1 MVSGSAQCTL
11 DTLKVILADLALV
24 SKEKQ
29 AGSIL
34 ANIKNTMSDRHIVEK
49 SFNQLLES
57 YRAEVLP
64 SVVKGWQ
71 ELTTQEQT
79 QISHLNNFFC
89 GLHLIVG
96 MADTAATTLMEWEE
110 VHFDKIQGAATL
122 PGYFTKKEA
131 GTHVH

>member
-1 MVSGSAQCTL
+1 
-11 DTLKVILADLALV
+11 
-24 SKEKQ
+24 
-29 AGSIL
+29 
-34 ANIKNTMSDRHIVEK
+34 MSDRHIVEK

-57 YRAEVLP
+57 YRIEVLP

-96 MADTAATTLMEWEE
+96 MADTAATTLMECEE

-131 GTHVH
+131 GIGIHAH

>member
-11 DTLKVILADLALV
+11 DTLKVILADIALV
-24 SKEKQ
+24 SKEQQ

-96 MADTAATTLMEWEE
+96 MADTAATTLME
-110 VHFDKIQGAATL
+110 
-122 PGYFTKKEA
+122 
-131 GTHVH
+131 

>member
-1 MVSGSAQCTL
+1 MQQQSMAS
-11 DTLKVILADLALV
+11 
-24 SKEKQ
+24 
-29 AGSIL
+29 
-34 ANIKNTMSDRHIVEK
+34 TMAAYIVEK

-110 VHFDKIQGAATL
+110 V
-122 PGYFTKKEA
+122 
-131 GTHVH
+131 GTFSHVSDVTDRANYTNVGDM